1 MFSIWRG
8 GGGQVR
14 GGVLTAKGGEGL
26 DVLAKFSG
34 VFLMWRDWTMIVYD
48 LTNALYGEQNS
59 TIEWLH
65 M

>member
-8 GGGQVR
+8 GGQVR
-14 GGVLTAKGGEGL
+14 GGGVLTAKGGEGL

>member
-8 GGGQVR
+8 GRWGG
-14 GGVLTAKGGEGL
+14 GLTAKGVEGL

-34 VFLMWRDWTMIVYD
+34 EFLMCRVWTMIAYD
-48 LTNALYGEQNS
+48 LTNTLYGEQNS

>member
-8 GGGQVR
+8 GGRWG

>member
-8 GGGQVR
+8 GGQVR
-14 GGVLTAKGGEGL
+14 GVVLTAKGVEGL

-34 VFLMWRDWTMIVYD
+34 VFLMCRDWTMIVYD
-48 LTNALYGEQNS
+48 LTNALYGEQNG

>member
-8 GGGQVR
+8 AGGG
-14 GGVLTAKGGEGL
+14 GGVVLTAKGVEGL

-34 VFLMWRDWTMIVYD
+34 VFLMCRDWTMIVYD
-48 LTNALYGEQNS
+48 LTNALYGEQKS

>member
-8 GGGQVR
+8 GRWGGV
-14 GGVLTAKGGEGL
+14 VLTAKGVEGL
-26 DVLAKFSG
+26 VVLAKFSG
-34 VFLMWRDWTMIVYD
+34 VFLMCRDWTMIVYD
-48 LTNALYGEQNS
+48 LTNALYGEQNG

>member
-8 GGGQVR
+8 GGQVR
-14 GGVLTAKGGEGL
+14 GGVVLTAKGGEGL

-34 VFLMWRDWTMIVYD
+34 VFSMCRDWTMIVYD

>member
-14 GGVLTAKGGEGL
+14 GVVLTAKGVEGL

-34 VFLMWRDWTMIVYD
+34 AFLMCRDWTMIVYD
-48 LTNALYGEQNS
+48 LMNALYGEQNS

>member
-8 GGGQVR
+8 GGAGEG